1 MTLESVSF
9 YLWILLVL
17 VVLLTPWAIARYR
30 FKDTEVPEPTGAKF
44 RCQFCGREFDPD
56 PRMICDGGL
65 QPCIVKDGV
74 IVPHDVI
81 DLDFVREASDD
92 ELRAAGIE
100 PDDREKLLRGEHV
113 STAFC
118 ICLECQDK
126 EFPEE
131 EEGADDEQD

>member
-1 MTLESVSF
+1 MMLESLSL
-9 YLWILLVL
+9 YIWILLVL
-17 VVLLTPWAIARYR
+17 AILLTPWAIARYSPAPGPVL
-30 FKDTEVPEPTGAKF
+30 KKPELEIAKF

-74 IVPHDVI
+74 IVPDDVI

-100 PDDREKLLRGEHV
+100 PDEREKLLRGEHV
-113 STAFC
+113 STTFC
-118 ICLECQDK
+118 ICLECQNQELVD
-126 EFPEE
+126 EPE
-131 EEGADDEQD
+131 DEA